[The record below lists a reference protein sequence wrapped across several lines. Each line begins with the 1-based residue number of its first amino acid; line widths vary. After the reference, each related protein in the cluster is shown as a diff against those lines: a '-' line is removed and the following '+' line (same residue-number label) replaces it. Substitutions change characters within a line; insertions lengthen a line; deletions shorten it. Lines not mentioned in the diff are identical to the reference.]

1 MTENTTPSFSVEDS
15 NQKSASSTRKGVGQ
29 RNNNAGVRGNKGGK
43 NKGNSGKN
51 NNKKLKGKL
60 RAKITA
66 LEQELDT
73 ARAEAA
79 EFPLARPARMQRR
92 HWGVIFSF
100 FLFVVTP
107 VVALNFYLWTIAE
120 DQYVSSTGFTVRSQ
134 ENSGASDLLGGLAS
148 FASNGTASDSDI
160 LYEFIQSQEMVRA
173 VDQQLDLRDH
183 YSRHWPTDW
192 AFSIWPDATIEQLV
206 WYWSRVVKISYD
218 SGSGLIEV
226 QASAFEPEFSQAI
239 TQAILAASQ
248 TRINTLNE
256 QARSDAMGYA
266 EADLAEALERLKDAR
281 EALTQFRTR
290 TQIVDPTA
298 DIQGRMG
305 VMNNLQQQL
314 AQALIEYDV
323 LLGSVGDND
332 PRVKKSEQRIDVIK
346 ERIQVERQNLTTSG
360 EDVASSQDYPAL
372 LSEYERLNVD
382 LQFAEE
388 TYRAA
393 LTALDVARDNASR
406 QSRYLATYIAP
417 SLAQEAEAPKRV
429 IIGGLAS
436 LFMLFLWSI
445 GVLIYYSIRDRS

>member
-1 MTENTTPSFSVEDS
+1 MTETKSPSLSVENETS
-15 NQKSASSTRKGVGQ
+15 AQPRNQGRKQAKNTASGE
-29 RNNNAGVRGNKGGK
+29 RGNTDRSGK
-43 NKGNSGKN
+43 NKGNGGS
-51 NNKKLKGKL
+51 NKKLKGKL

-66 LEQELDT
+66 LEQELDD
-73 ARAEAA
+73 ARANAA
-79 EFPLARPARMQRR
+79 EFPLARPARMKRR
-92 HWGVIFSF
+92 HWGVILSF
-100 FLFVVTP
+100 FLFVVAP
-107 VVALNFYLWTIAE
+107 VFAVNFYLWTVAE
-120 DQYVSSTGFTVRSQ
+120 DQYVSTTGFTVRSQ

-148 FASNGTASDSDI
+148 FASASTASDSDI
-160 LYEFIQSQEMVRA
+160 LFEFIQSQEMVRV
-173 VDQQLDLRDH
+173 VDQQLDLREH
-183 YSRHWPTDW
+183 YSQHWPTDW
-192 AFSIWPDATIEQLV
+192 AFAIWPDASIEQLV

-226 QASAFEPEFSQAI
+226 QASAYDAEYSQAI
-239 TQAILAASQ
+239 TKAILGASQ

-314 AQALIEYDV
+314 AQALIDYDV
-323 LLGSVGDND
+323 LLGSVGAND
-332 PRVKKSEQRIDVIK
+332 PRVQKSEQRIAVIK
-346 ERIQVERQNLTTSG
+346 ERIQLERANLTSSG

-393 LTALDVARDNASR
+393 LTALDAARDNASR
-406 QSRYLATYIAP
+406 QSRYLATYISP
-417 SLAQEAEAPKRV
+417 SLAQEAEAPQRV
-429 IIGGLAS
+429 MIGGLAS
-436 LFMLFLWSI
+436 LFLLFIWSI

>member
-1 MTENTTPSFSVEDS
+1 MTETKSPSLSVENETS
-15 NQKSASSTRKGVGQ
+15 AQPRNQVRKHAKNTASGQ
-29 RNNNAGVRGNKGGK
+29 RGNTNRSGK
-43 NKGNSGKN
+43 NKGNGG

-66 LEQELDT
+66 LEQELDD
-73 ARAEAA
+73 ARASAA
-79 EFPLARPARMQRR
+79 EFPLARPARMKRR
-92 HWGVIFSF
+92 HWGVILSF
-100 FLFVVTP
+100 FLFVLVP
-107 VVALNFYLWTIAE
+107 VVAVNTYLWTVAE
-120 DQYVSSTGFTVRSQ
+120 DQYVSTTGFTVRSQ

-148 FASNGTASDSDI
+148 FASASTASDSDI
-160 LYEFIQSQEMVRA
+160 LFEFIQSQEMVRV
-173 VDQQLDLRDH
+173 VDQQLDLREH
-183 YSRHWPTDW
+183 YSQHWPTDW
-192 AFSIWPDATIEQLV
+192 AFAIWPDASIEQLV

-226 QASAFEPEFSQAI
+226 QASAYDAEYSQAI
-239 TQAILAASQ
+239 TQAILGASQ

-314 AQALIEYDV
+314 AQALIDYDV
-323 LLGSVGDND
+323 LLGSVGAND
-332 PRVKKSEQRIDVIK
+332 PRVQKSEQRIAVIK
-346 ERIQVERQNLTTSG
+346 ERIQLERANLTSSG

-393 LTALDVARDNASR
+393 LTALDAARDNASR
-406 QSRYLATYIAP
+406 QSRYLATYISP
-417 SLAQEAEAPKRV
+417 SLAQEAEAPQRV
-429 IIGGLAS
+429 MIGGLAS
-436 LFMLFLWSI
+436 LFLLFIWSI

>member
-1 MTENTTPSFSVEDS
+1 
-15 NQKSASSTRKGVGQ
+15 
-29 RNNNAGVRGNKGGK
+29 VR
-43 NKGNSGKN
+43 
-51 NNKKLKGKL
+51 
-60 RAKITA
+60 
-66 LEQELDT
+66 
-73 ARAEAA
+73 
-79 EFPLARPARMQRR
+79 
-92 HWGVIFSF
+92 V
-100 FLFVVTP
+100 
-107 VVALNFYLWTIAE
+107 
-120 DQYVSSTGFTVRSQ
+120 
-134 ENSGASDLLGGLAS
+134 
-148 FASNGTASDSDI
+148 
-160 LYEFIQSQEMVRA
+160 
-173 VDQQLDLRDH
+173 VDQQLDLREH
-183 YSRHWPTDW
+183 YSQHWPTDW
-192 AFSIWPDATIEQLV
+192 AFAIWPDASIEQLV

-226 QASAFEPEFSQAI
+226 QASAYDAEYSQAI
-239 TQAILAASQ
+239 TQAILGASQ

-314 AQALIEYDV
+314 AQALIDYDV
-323 LLGSVGDND
+323 LLGSVGAND
-332 PRVKKSEQRIDVIK
+332 PRVQKSEQRIAVIK
-346 ERIQVERQNLTTSG
+346 ERIQLERANLTSSG

-393 LTALDVARDNASR
+393 LTALDAARDNASR
-406 QSRYLATYIAP
+406 QSRYLATYISP
-417 SLAQEAEAPKRV
+417 SLAQEAEAPQRV
-429 IIGGLAS
+429 MIGGLAS
-436 LFMLFLWSI
+436 LFLLFIWSI

>member
-15 NQKSASSTRKGVGQ
+15 DQTTGPQSRQGDGP
-29 RNNNAGVRGNKGGK
+29 RNKANGPRGKKGGK
-43 NKGNSGKN
+43 NKKFR
-51 NNKKLKGKL
+51 GKL

-73 ARAEAA
+73 VRAEAA

-92 HWGVIFSF
+92 HWGVLLSF
-100 FLFVVTP
+100 FLFVIAP
-107 VVALNFYLWTIAE
+107 IVAVNLYLWTIAE
-120 DQYVSSTGFTVRSQ
+120 DQYVSTTGFTVRSQ
-134 ENSGASDLLGGLAS
+134 ENSGASDILGGLAS
-148 FASNGTASDSDI
+148 FASSGAASDSDI
-160 LYEFIQSQEMVRA
+160 LYEFIQSQEMVGI
-173 VDQQLDLRDH
+173 VDQELDLRTH
-183 YSRHWPTDW
+183 FSRHWPDDW

-226 QASAFEPEFSQAI
+226 RASAFEPEYSKAI
-239 TQAILAASQ
+239 TEAILAASQ

-266 EADLAEALERLKDAR
+266 QADLDEALERLKVAR
-281 EALTQFRTR
+281 EALTHFRTR

-314 AQALIEYDV
+314 AQAFIEYDI
-323 LLGSVGDND
+323 LLGSVGAND
-332 PRVKKSEQRIDVIK
+332 PRVKKSEQRIEVIK
-346 ERIQVERQNLTTSG
+346 ERIQLERQNLTSSG

-393 LTALDVARDNASR
+393 LAALDLARDNASR
-406 QSRYLATYIAP
+406 QSRYLATYISP
-417 SLAQEAEAPKRV
+417 SLAQEAEAPQRIV
-429 IIGGLAS
+429 IGGLAS
-436 LFMLFLWSI
+436 VFMLFLWSI